1 MERIL
6 CVFQSE
12 TRYGKN
18 VLFGLVVLSFLVCFS
33 SCKEDNLR
41 TFIEQDDSPPK
52 PVSNVKTEA
61 LPGAAMITYDLPEDD
76 DLDLLYVKA
85 IYEIR
90 PGVRQEQST
99 SFYDHEILVQGFG
112 DTDEHEVKLISVD
125 RSGNESQP
133 VTVVV
138 KPLTPPV
145 KLVYESLDYE
155 SDFSGIRLSLSNS
168 AEADIMVGIL
178 VKDEDGDWKP
188 YDKDYTSLPEKIFS
202 VRGLESVPTTFGV
215 YVRDRWLNFS
225 DTMVKRLTPLFEE
238 QADKNSF
245 QELALPG
252 DASNSWDLSGLWDEK
267 YGTHEGIRAND
278 NNGLPAHYQFSIGER
293 YKISRFRL
301 WGIID
306 GREYSSNNIKAFE
319 IWGSDSPTDDFSGWT
334 LMGTFEV
341 KKPSGLPPGQYTN
354 EDRATAAAG
363 DEFTMPFD
371 APSVKYIRINVL
383 STFSSPPN
391 SPSGG
396 IWLTEVTFW
405 GQKD

>member
-99 SFYDHEILVQGFG
+99 SFYDHEILVEGFG